1 MIYGVPPDRF
11 ECVEVEVPTTLKV
24 KADQTVLTPWAHT
37 MTPFIGRKASVVAV
51 ARQLN
56 QHYDFGREK
65 CVSVAVPGYGTFRIG
80 PNGWECV

>member
-1 MIYGVPPDRF
+1 MIYGNPPEPSDCVPADLPA
-11 ECVEVEVPTTLKV
+11 TLKV
-24 KADQTVLTPWAHT
+24 KADQTVLTPFAHT
-37 MTPFIGRKASVVAV
+37 MAPAIGRRASVFAV